1 MKILIDTNIVLDVM
15 LKREPFY
22 RLSLEI
28 LRLAKKD
35 DVEEYVSASAITD
48 IYYLAYRQLRDK
60 GMVRELMRKLLTVI
74 SIASVS
80 GQEIENAL
88 SLEWNDFE
96 DSVQY
101 SVEYL
106 QEMDGI
112 VTRNPNDYKDAKI
125 EVWEP
130 GIIIVIRGNEKTHYL
145 SFPLDYIH
153 AALL

>member
-22 RLSLEI
+22 RLSVEI
-28 LRLAKKD
+28 LSLSKKD
-35 DVEEYVSASAITD
+35 DIDEYVSASAITD

-60 GMVRELMRKLLTVI
+60 VLVRSLMKELLTIV

-80 GQEIENAL
+80 GQEIQNAL

-101 SVEYL
+101 SVAFL

-112 VTRNPNDYKDAKI
+112 VTRNPNDYKDAEIPIWKP
-125 EVWEP
+125 EE
-130 GIIIVIRGNEKTHYL
+130 
-145 SFPLDYIH
+145 
-153 AALL
+153 LL

>member
-35 DVEEYVSASAITD
+35 DVEEYVSASAVTD

-74 SIASVS
+74 SIASVA

-130 GIIIVIRGNEKTHYL
+130 GRIMRL
-145 SFPLDYIH
+145 
-153 AALL
+153 

>member
-48 IYYLAYRQLRDK
+48 IYYLAYRQLRDR

-80 GQEIENAL
+80 GQEIEKRL
-88 SLEWNDFE
+88 VFGME
-96 DSVQY
+96 
-101 SVEYL
+101 
-106 QEMDGI
+106 
-112 VTRNPNDYKDAKI
+112 
-125 EVWEP
+125 
-130 GIIIVIRGNEKTHYL
+130 
-145 SFPLDYIH
+145 
-153 AALL
+153 

>member
-1 MKILIDTNIVLDVM
+1 MIDTNIVLDVM

-22 RLSLEI
+22 RMSMEI
-28 LRLAKKD
+28 LSIAKKD
-35 DVEEYVSASAITD
+35 DVEEYISASAVTD

-60 GMVRELMRKLLTVI
+60 GIVKNLMKELLMVV
-74 SIASVS
+74 SITSVS

-101 SVEYL
+101 SVAYL

-112 VTRNPNDYKDAKI
+112 VTRNPNDYKGAKLK
-125 EVWEP
+125 VWKPEEL
-130 GIIIVIRGNEKTHYL
+130 IL
-145 SFPLDYIH
+145 
-153 AALL
+153 

>member
-22 RLSLEI
+22 KLSLEI
-28 LRLAKKD
+28 LGLAKKD

-60 GMVRELMRKLLTVI
+60 GMVKKLMKELFTVV
-74 SIASVS
+74 SVASVS
-80 GQEIENAL
+80 EQEIENAL

-101 SVEYL
+101 SVAFL
-106 QEMDGI
+106 QEMEGI
-112 VTRNPNDYKDAKI
+112 VTRNPNDYKEAKI
-125 EVWEP
+125 KIWKPEE
-130 GIIIVIRGNEKTHYL
+130 
-145 SFPLDYIH
+145 
-153 AALL
+153 LLL